1 MLTRQATRISSIR
14 AVGAGSVRFN
24 STDQPLYLNPHKWAG
39 LPADRVFE
47 LHELR
52 KTALGEKYTPND
64 AERNAILA
72 TFESLKVP
80 KPTLAYGYEI
90 DNFKERVMNNTPS
103 KLRGLPPKLSNVRV
117 FDKGTTPHEQRKIDQ
132 INRVSAY
139 EMPLLAK
146 FRQEYKP
153 ESSAESPVQLTFN
166 TDFSDQQNAHNRKVS
181 LSVKLDD
188 LNLNDKQAKKFKLL
202 AGNKFNHNKLTL
214 GFSTDRYADSTQ
226 NARWLVETLDKLLKE
241 SKDLTKNTFD
251 EVPVDTRHSKPLKAA
266 PVFPEEWKR
275 PEDAPVKKHR
285 VVRRLVDAVKEQKDQ
300 AYIKKLSP
308 WVLWNFHRKFLLE
321 GRM

>member
-1 MLTRQATRISSIR
+1 MLTRQANRISSIR
-14 AVGAGSVRFN
+14 AAGIRSVRYN
-24 STDQPLYLNPHKWAG
+24 STDQPLYLDPHKWVG

-64 AERNAILA
+64 EERNAILA

-153 ESSAESPVQLTFN
+153 QSASESPVQLTFN
-166 TDFSDQQNAHNRKVS
+166 TDFTDKQNAHNRKVT
-181 LSVKLDD
+181 LSVKLED
-188 LNLNDKQAKKFKLL
+188 LALNEKQAKKFKLL
-202 AGNKFNHNKLTL
+202 SGNKFNHNTQKL
-214 GFSTDRYADSTQ
+214 GFSTDRYPDSTQ
-226 NARWLVETLDKLLKE
+226 NARWLVETFNKLLNE
-241 SKDLTKNTFD
+241 SKDLTKNTFKD
-251 EVPVDTRHSKPLKAA
+251 VPVDTRHSKPLRAI

-275 PEDAPVKKHR
+275 PQDAPVEKHR
-285 VVRRLVDAVKEQKDQ
+285 VVRRLVEAVKEQKDQ
-300 AYIKKLSP
+300 EYIKKLSP
-308 WVLWNFHRKFLLE
+308 
-321 GRM
+321 

>member
-1 MLTRQATRISSIR
+1 MLTRQTTRISSIQ
-14 AVGAGSVRFN
+14 AVRIQAVRFN
-24 STDQPLYLNPHKWAG
+24 SSDQPLYLDPHKWVG

-103 KLRGLPPKLSNVRV
+103 KLKGLPPKLSNIRV
-117 FDKGTTPHEQRKIDQ
+117 FDKGATPHEQRKIDQ
-132 INRVSAY
+132 LNRVSAY

-153 ESSAESPVQLTFN
+153 EPASETPIHLTFN
-166 TDFSDQQNAHNRKVS
+166 TDFTDKQNAHNRKVT
-181 LSVKLDD
+181 LSVKLED
-188 LNLNDKQAKKFKLL
+188 LGLNEKQTKKFKLL
-202 AGNKFNHNKLTL
+202 AGNKFNHNKQKL

-226 NARWLVETLDKLLKE
+226 NARWLVETFDKLLTE
-241 SKDLTKNTFD
+241 SRDLTKNTFED
-251 EVPVDTRHSKPLKAA
+251 VPVDTRHSKPLKPA

-275 PEDAPVKKHR
+275 PQDAPVEKHR
-285 VVRRLVDAVKEQKDQ
+285 VVRRLVDAVKKQKDQ

-308 WVLWNFHRKFLLE
+308 
-321 GRM
+321 

>member
-1 MLTRQATRISSIR
+1 MLARQNSKIASIR
-14 AVGAGSVRFN
+14 FGSVTYVRYN
-24 STDQPLYLNPHKWAG
+24 STNQPLYLNPHKWAG

-52 KTALGEKYTPND
+52 KTALGDKYVPND

-132 INRVSAY
+132 THRISAY

-146 FRQEYKP
+146 FRQEY
-153 ESSAESPVQLTFN
+153 SPPAQKQAPIQLTFN
-166 TDFSDQQNAHNRKVS
+166 TDFTDEENAHNRKVT
-181 LSVKLDD
+181 LAVKLEDLD
-188 LNLNDKQAKKFKLL
+188 LNEQQARKFKLL
-202 AGNKFNHNKLTL
+202 AGNKFDHNRLRLK
-214 GFSTDRYADSTQ
+214 FSSDRFPHSTQ
-226 NARWLVETLDKLLKE
+226 NARWLVETFDKLLKE
-241 SKDLTKNTFD
+241 SKDLSKNTFD
-251 EVPVDTRHSKPLKAA
+251 GVPVDTRHSKPWKAT
-266 PVFPEEWKR
+266 PQFPEEWKR
-275 PEDAPVKKHR
+275 PEDAPVERHR
-285 VVRRLVDAVKEQKDQ
+285 VIRRIVDSVKEQKDQ
-300 AYIKKLSP
+300 AYIKKLTP
-308 WVLWNFHRKFLLE
+308 
-321 GRM
+321 